1 MCSTIPYAILRQ
13 SPFPFAR
20 GNFFLFGVNKGFGL
34 IQAIFFDAFGT
45 LCEIR
50 EKRNPYKPILKVWP
64 SGVADAYQALM
75 TRDSSP
81 AELTKEAGCT
91 PEAIQKMEEGIVAEV
106 ASMCLYPEVP
116 ALLENIKPCG
126 LKRVIVPNLATP
138 YVEPL
143 LKLLPFAPDARA
155 WSFAVSYRKPQEGI
169 YQHACNAL
177 GVEPSSALMVGD
189 SLENDYNM
197 PRQIGMQARFLK
209 RSGKDE
215 NTPEC
220 VTDLSEIL
228 A

>member
-1 MCSTIPYAILRQ
+1 M
-13 SPFPFAR
+13 
-20 GNFFLFGVNKGFGL
+20 

-50 EKRNPYKPILKVWP
+50 EKRNPYKPIIKAWP

-81 AELTKEAGCT
+81 AELAKEAGCA
-91 PEAIQKMEEGIVAEV
+91 PDAIQKMEEGIAAEV

-116 ALLENIKPCG
+116 ALLESIKKRG
-126 LKRVIVPNLATP
+126 LKWAIVSNLATP
-138 YVEPL
+138 YAEPL
-143 LKLLPFAPDARA
+143 LKLLPFAPDACA

-169 YQHACNAL
+169 YQHACKAL
-177 GVEPSSALMVGD
+177 GVEPSSVLMVGD
-189 SLENDYNM
+189 SLENDYNT
-197 PRQIGMQARFLK
+197 PRQLGMQARFLK
-209 RSGKDE
+209 RSGKGD

-220 VTDLSEIL
+220 VADLSEIL

>member
-1 MCSTIPYAILRQ
+1 M
-13 SPFPFAR
+13 
-20 GNFFLFGVNKGFGL
+20 

-50 EKRNPYKPILKVWP
+50 EKRNPYKPIIKAWP

-81 AELTKEAGCT
+81 TELAKEAGST
-91 PEAIQKMEEGIVAEV
+91 PEAIQKIEEGIAAEV

-116 ALLENIKPCG
+116 ALLESIKKRG
-126 LKRVIVPNLATP
+126 LKWAIVSNLATP
-138 YVEPL
+138 YAEPL
-143 LKLLPFAPDARA
+143 LKLLPFAPDACA
-155 WSFAVSYRKPQEGI
+155 WSFAVGYRKPQEGI
-169 YQHACNAL
+169 YQHACKAL
-177 GVEPSSALMVGD
+177 GVEPSSVLMVGD

-197 PRQIGMQARFLK
+197 PQKLGMQARFLK

-220 VTDLSEIL
+220 VADLSEIL